1 MPEVGVILA
10 GLLGIG
16 AVIFVAWPL
25 FRPPERPAQ
34 PEDLPEADRLR
45 ELVERREVALNALRD
60 LEEDF
65 RLGRIDEKEYKTLQ
79 ARYRRRAVAALKAVD
94 QALGVD
100 TGALERLIERE
111 VALARRRC
119 PDCGRPL
126 AEDFRFCPHCGQP
139 LDVSPLTGR

>member
-1 MPEVGVILA
+1 MSEVGAILA
-10 GLLGIG
+10 GLLGLG
-16 AVIFVAWPL
+16 AVVFAAWPL
-25 FRPPERPAQ
+25 LRPVDWLPG
-34 PEDLPEADRLR
+34 PEDRPEADRVR
-45 ELVERREVALNALRD
+45 ELIERRELALSVLRD

-65 RLGRIDEKEYKTLQ
+65 RLGRIDEKEYEALR

-94 QALGVD
+94 QALGTD
-100 TGALERLIERE
+100 TEALEKLIERE

-139 LDVSPLTGR
+139 LDVLPLTGR